1 MRIMHVWEKHFAM
14 AALAACL
21 AVLAAGGCG
30 AAQTAEPLDEAV
42 RAYNDA
48 IRWERFEMAAG
59 RVPPEQRDDFLDQ
72 RDRLHGDLRIH
83 HSEVVRVRFDAQ
95 QRRARVQVKYVW
107 YLDSR
112 GTVHETHAVQRW
124 ERRGRFWILT
134 GEIRLRGEPM
144 PGVSE
149 PEPDAAGSSEG
160 PVEDPSDDGTGDEP
174 ETRDETGTG
183 VETGTGARDETGTGD
198 DSEVPLPDPP
208 VDPES

>member
-1 MRIMHVWEKHFAM
+1 MRIMHAWEKHFAM
-14 AALAACL
+14 AALAGCL
-21 AVLAAGGCG
+21 AALAAGGCG

-95 QRRARVQVKYVW
+95 QRRARVQIKYVW

-124 ERRGRFWILT
+124 ERRGRFWIVT

-149 PEPDAAGSSEG
+149 PEPDDMSEVA
-160 PVEDPSDDGTGDEP
+160 PEDGTEDAPEDGTAPEAGDGTE
-174 ETRDETGTG
+174 DE
-183 VETGTGARDETGTGD
+183 AD
-198 DSEVPLPDPP
+198 VPLPDPP
-208 VDPES
+208 VDPGS